1 LRRSW
6 RAWTKRYT
14 FEGSTLKKVRI
25 VYQAFF
31 LVLFFLLLGMT
42 TQSLMGGYPVSIF
55 LEADPLVALGTM
67 LSSGTLYLGLA
78 WAAVIVGI
86 TLVFG
91 RIFCSWICPLGII
104 NHIAGL
110 IFPKKKTDAQKMA
123 ENRPRPMYNLKYYLL
138 VFFLV
143 SAAFGSL
150 QIGLMDPICVLVRS
164 FSTSIFPAAH
174 ELNKDLY
181 PQLNF
186 NWGWVIGGLFI
197 AIVLA
202 NRIIP
207 RFWCRALCPLGALLG
222 VLSRFSVFR
231 IHRNLDACTNCNKCV
246 EVCDGAAEPQASTK
260 QSECLMCFNCIAD
273 CPHDALSYAFLPPTE
288 GSEDMVQLG
297 RRELFGSVVAGAAFL
312 PLNRASHLNP
322 REQGLPKAY
331 DAQLIRPP
339 GSLPEDQFLSA
350 CIKCDECIKVCPT
363 NVLQPAGFEAGLEG
377 LWTPIAEYRLGN
389 CLQRCN
395 LCGEVCPTG
404 AISRFSIKDRLGN
417 LDEGVEPIR
426 MGTAFYDKGRCLPYS
441 MDTPC
446 VKCEEFCPTS
456 PKAIWS
462 IEIEKLDRHGKSIM
476 LQQPRVDIDRCIGC
490 GSCEWACP
498 VSEPAVYVT
507 NAHESRA
514 ENKRLKL
521 VHASPQSQDCEKS
534 HS

>member
-1 LRRSW
+1 MSRLTLARRRAGRAW
-6 RAWTKRYT
+6 RAYRKRYT
-14 FEGSTLKKVRI
+14 LEGSTLKKIRLI
-25 VYQAFF
+25 YQVFF
-31 LVLFFLLLGMT
+31 LTLFFLLLGMT
-42 TQSLMGGYPVSIF
+42 TEGALGGYPVSIF

-67 LSSGTLYLGLA
+67 LASRTLYAGLA

-104 NHIAGL
+104 NSVSGL
-110 IFPKKKTDAQKMA
+110 LFPKKRTDEEKMA
-123 ENRPRPMYNLKYYLL
+123 VNRPRKLYNLKYYLL
-138 VFFLV
+138 AFFLTA
-143 SAAFGSL
+143 AAFGSL
-150 QIGLMDPICVLVRS
+150 QIGLMDPICLLVRS
-164 FSTSIFPAAH
+164 FATSIFPATH
-174 ELNKDLY
+174 ELHPSLY

-186 NWGWVIGGLFI
+186 NWGWVIGGLFLG
-197 AIVLA
+197 IVVA
-202 NRIIP
+202 NRYIT

-222 VLSRFSVFR
+222 VLSRFSLFR

-246 EVCDGAAEPQASTK
+246 EACDGAAEPQGTTK

-273 CPHDALSYAFLPPTE
+273 CPHDALSYAFMPPKE

-297 RRELFGSVVAGAAFL
+297 RRELFGSVLAGAAFL

-322 REQGLPKAY
+322 REDGLPKAY
-331 DAQLIRPP
+331 DPQLIRPP
-339 GSLPEDQFLSA
+339 GSLPEDQFLAS

-377 LWTPIAEYRLGN
+377 IWTPVADFRMGN

-395 LCGEVCPTG
+395 LCGDVCPTG
-404 AISRFSIKDRLGN
+404 AIAHFDIRQRIVDDPEAGIPR
-417 LDEGVEPIR
+417 IR

-441 MDTPC
+441 MDTHC

-462 IEIEKLDRHGKSIM
+462 VEVTKQNREGETIT
-476 LQQPRVDIDRCIGC
+476 LQQPRVDIDKCIGC

-521 VHASPQSQDCEKS
+521 I
-534 HS
+534 